1 MTDSGTAR
9 GAACG
14 AAARITKSLLGYGII
29 ARPRYAAW
37 LARALSGSGR
47 GLGWPTRIFPENF
60 WRMCQV
66 WIWPFEA

>member
-14 AAARITKSLLGYGII
+14 PAARITKSLLGYGII

-37 LARALSGSGR
+37 LAQALSGSGR
-47 GLGWPTRIFPENF
+47 GLGWPGEFSRRIF
-60 WRMCQV
+60 WRMCRV
-66 WIWPFEA
+66 RIWPFEA